1 MGRGPDKPG
10 PYSEEAGSGKE
21 NTAHQ
26 VQSACPRRRPK
37 VGIPGSRAMT
47 GQTSNNAGRGRP
59 WWRPFTLLTFALLA
73 LALSGGRRYSL
84 PNNVHGAVYSW
95 SSEHPGEPVPVL
107 IQTTSDSA
115 AIADQIE
122 SSGGVVSRQFGII
135 SAVEASVPASTVAT
149 LASQSGVAGVS
160 LDAPVASTGSVVDLK
175 KLATTYPLSVG
186 ANDPWSKGY
195 SGAGIGVA
203 VVDTGISPANHP
215 DFVDSSGRSRVVAQV
230 VVNPFTTNTGDG
242 YGHGT
247 HIAGIVGGDGDLLSG
262 KYVGIAPGANLIEVK
277 VADNDGLSSLG
288 DVVAGL
294 EWVYNNRTT
303 FNIRV
308 VNLSLHS
315 SVAES
320 YKTSPLDAAVESLW
334 FNGVFVV

>member
-73 LALSGGRRYSL
+73 LALSGGSGYSL

-149 LASQSGVAGVS
+149 LASQSGVAWVS

-195 SGAGIGVA
+195 SGAGVGVA
-203 VVDTGISPANHP
+203 VVDTGISPSGHE
-215 DFVDSSGRSRVVAQV
+215 DFEESGDSRVIAEV
-230 VVNPFTTNTGDG
+230 VVNQATSNVTDG

-247 HIAGIVGGDGDLLSG
+247 HIAGIIGGDGDLLSG
-262 KYVGIAPGANLIEVK
+262 KYVGIAPGVNLIDVK
-277 VADNDGLSSLG
+277 TAHDYGFSTMG

-294 EWVYNNRTT
+294 EWVYNNRVTY
-303 FNIRV
+303 NIRV
-308 VNLSLHS
+308 VN
-315 SVAES
+315 
-320 YKTSPLDAAVESLW
+320 
-334 FNGVFVV
+334 